1 MNDLELL
8 KKSFEEEKERL
19 ETQKQELIDTFVKLD
34 LEKDILSQIKEEL
47 ISYFKKILVN
57 LNLSFEE
64 LESIDRVFLYYDTVK
79 RFEIDLNQLFIED
92 KKVKELKETIQL
104 LYKKSLER
112 KDSICATLDLE
123 LDDHNNNLI
132 RIKKLKE
139 LFEFEDMN
147 LEEVYVLIS
156 SLPISSPDKKNLYKK
171 FYVKQIENLKKQE
184 QRIEQDATKLLDEI
198 INQTEDIPE
207 IEEKIEEEGI
217 KLEITEKDRK
227 LEEDIEILIS
237 NVKKLDNKFPTDIYK
252 EATDENLILQKV
264 RIKLN
269 ELLTNVSTLGTNL
282 ETYFSDKDTIWDSA
296 YEKEEVERELDNI
309 YLGILEQYQ
318 SYNQIY
324 QEIYEVYRK
333 RVEKNTIELSE
344 KEDDEIEGYP
354 PILFWFGNNEIVN
367 EDNYEEV
374 DKFLNEFDSYPEEN
388 FYKDD
393 LLPVLNLLKKQSSF
407 VDFKKNGFFVNT
419 IGEVNG
425 VRNAIPFREIKMRQ
439 GSGGTARIYYNTIK
453 SDNGKVFIIVY
464 MASNKHE
471 DYDTEAYQRVEG
483 YLKTKLH
490 QKHLST
496 LLEKDET
503 IIDQFQKL
511 EDYVFQKVKE
521 KVRKQ
526 QKVGGMKG

>member
-1 MNDLELL
+1 MNDLDLL
-8 KKSFEEEKERL
+8 KKFFEDEKERL
-19 ETQKQELIDTFVKLD
+19 EAQKKELIDTFVKID

-47 ISYFKKILVN
+47 INYFKGILEN

-64 LESIDRVFLYYDTVK
+64 LESIERVFRYYDMVK
-79 RFEIDLNQLFIED
+79 RLEIDLNQLFIED
-92 KKVKELKETIQL
+92 KKVKKLKETIQL
-104 LYKKSLER
+104 LYEKALEW
-112 KDSICATLDLE
+112 KDRTCANIDLE
-123 LDDHNNNLI
+123 LDNHNKNLI
-132 RIKKLKE
+132 RINKLKE
-139 LFEFEDMN
+139 LFEFEDIN

-156 SLPISSPDKKNLYKK
+156 SLPISDPDKQNLYKK

-184 QRIEQDATKLLDEI
+184 QCIEQDATQLLDEI

-207 IEEKIEEEGI
+207 IEKKIEEEGI

-227 LEEDIEILIS
+227 LEKDIEILIS

-252 EATDENLILQKV
+252 EATNENLILQKE
-264 RIKLN
+264 RIRLN
-269 ELLTNVSTLGTNL
+269 ELLTNVSNLGTNL
-282 ETYFSDKDTIWDSA
+282 ETYFRDKDTIWDSA
-296 YEKEEVERELDNI
+296 YDKEEVESELDNI
-309 YLGILEQYQ
+309 YLGLLERYL

-333 RVEKNTIELSE
+333 RVEKNIMEHSE
-344 KEDDEIEGYP
+344 EDNDEIVGYP

-407 VDFKKNGFFVNT
+407 VDFKKNGFAVNT
-419 IGEVNG
+419 IKEVNG

-453 SDNGKVFIIVY
+453 SDTGRVFIIIY
-464 MASNKHE
+464 MVSNKHE

-496 LLEKDET
+496 LLDKDE
-503 IIDQFQKL
+503 IIIEQFQKL

-526 QKVGGMKG
+526 QNVGGMKG